1 MEIKLTGFDNELE
14 LVVGEG
20 FRDNLL
26 VVGLSNRVNSNYL
39 FIDMVWLRAVK
50 VLVEEVVEVGWW

>member
-20 FRDNLL
+20 FKDNLL